1 MLITNLLLAAIL
13 VFTILQW
20 IGTNPL
26 VVRRI
31 KRALKLGAYREKN

>member
-20 IGTNPL
+20 IDTNPL

-31 KRALKLGAYREKN
+31 KRALKLGVYRERK